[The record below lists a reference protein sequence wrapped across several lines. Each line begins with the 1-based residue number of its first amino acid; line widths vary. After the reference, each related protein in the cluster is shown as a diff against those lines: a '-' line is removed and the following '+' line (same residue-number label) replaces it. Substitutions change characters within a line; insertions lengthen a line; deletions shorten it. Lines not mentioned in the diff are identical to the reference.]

1 MVSILIGEWRLC
13 YAVLI
18 GGDLLFLFH
27 RFCVESVISM
37 ALRTPSRN
45 INHDQE

>member
-1 MVSILIGEWRLC
+1 MVSILIGKWRLC

-18 GGDLLFLFH
+18 GGDLLFH

-45 INHDQE
+45 NNHDQE